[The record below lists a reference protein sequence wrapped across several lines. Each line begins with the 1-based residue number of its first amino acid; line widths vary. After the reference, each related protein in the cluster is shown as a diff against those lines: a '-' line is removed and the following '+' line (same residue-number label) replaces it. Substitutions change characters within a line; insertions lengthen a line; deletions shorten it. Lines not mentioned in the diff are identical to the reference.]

1 MKTRVFSGI
10 QPSGNLHIGNY
21 LGALKQWTHMQNSSK
36 VRQQAEVVSSQDYE
50 LLFCIVDLHAITVPQ
65 DPAQLRA
72 NVRQLAALYVAS
84 GIDPK
89 TSNIFVQSEN
99 PDHSYLTWIF
109 DCITPMGWMERMTQY
124 KDKASKQGERTSVG
138 LFNYPI
144 LMACD
149 FMLYDANLVPVGD
162 DQKQH
167 LELAADIGEKFNKK
181 YGETFTIAK
190 IFNHPHTA
198 RVMSLQN
205 PLSKM
210 SKSEVDPAGT
220 IGMLDTPEEISKKI
234 KRAVTDS
241 GTEVAARMDK
251 PALTNLLG
259 IYSGFSGM
267 SIADIEA
274 KYKGVS
280 YGVFKEDL
288 AGVVVDALKPIQQ
301 KYAEILTD
309 EKYIDSVLDEGLAY
323 AHGLSSKK
331 VTAVKELIGLSRQTA
346 VK

>member
-1 MKTRVFSGI
+1 MKSRVFSGI

-21 LGALKQWTHMQNSSK
+21 LGALKQWADMQN
-36 VRQQAEVVSSQDYE
+36 EGNHE
-50 LLFCIVDLHAITVPQ
+50 LIFCIVDLHAITVPQ
-65 DPAQLRA
+65 DPKLLRE
-72 NVRQLAALYVAS
+72 NVRQLAALYIAS

-89 TSNIFVQSEN
+89 LSKIFVQSEN

-190 IFNHPHTA
+190 IFNQPHTA

-220 IGMLDTPEEISKKI
+220 IGLLDSPEEIAKKI

-241 GTEVAARMDK
+241 GNEVAARMDK

-267 SIADIEA
+267 SISEIEA
-274 KYKGVS
+274 KYKGAS
-280 YGVFKEDL
+280 YGEFKEDL

-309 EKYIDSVLDEGLAY
+309 EKYVDNVLDEGLAY
-323 AHGLSSKK
+323 AREISSKK
-331 VTAVKELIGLSRQTA
+331 VTAVKELIGLSR
-346 VK
+346 